1 MDFWGFW
8 ITAGVLAALST
19 AILAVATLRRRDQA
33 EPAAAYDLRVYRDQ
47 LKEVDKDLARG
58 VLAEAEAE
66 RARTEIARRILAADA
81 QMQTPE
87 TGPQSWTGRTA
98 LILSF
103 AVAVIGGSVWLYAR
117 IGQPGYGDQP
127 QAERIA
133 FATELRESRPSQ
145 ADAEAEMPPSPA
157 PELSDE
163 YTGLVQQLRQ
173 TVAERPDDLQG
184 QMLLARNEALL
195 GNYKAAYEA
204 QEQVLRLRAAAATG
218 TEHLYMADMMI
229 LAAGGY
235 VSPEA
240 ETVLK
245 RALTLDP
252 RNGAAQ
258 YYWGLIH
265 AQTGR
270 PDLAFRVWQ
279 RLLRVSAPE
288 APWIP
293 PIRAQ
298 IEDIAAQA
306 GEARFTLP
314 PAVPARPSA
323 PAPAIAGPGPS
334 AEDVEAAQDMT
345 PEERQQMVAG
355 MVEGLAERLA
365 TEGGSAEEWARLIQ
379 ALSVMGDT
387 DRARAILGEAR
398 QVFASDDRSMAVVDA
413 AAKSAGLTP

>member
-1 MDFWGFW
+1 MGFWGFW
-8 ITAGVLAALST
+8 IAAALLAVLSV
-19 AILAVATLRRRDQA
+19 AILVVATLRRRDQS

-47 LKEVDKDLARG
+47 LKELDKDLARG

-66 RARTEIARRILAADA
+66 RARTEISRRILAADA
-81 QMQTPE
+81 QMQADGSDT
-87 TGPQSWTGRTA
+87 QDWTGRTV
-98 LILSF
+98 LLSGL
-103 AVAVIGGSVWLYAR
+103 VVVLIGGSLWMYAR
-117 IGQPGYGDQP
+117 MGTPGYNDLP
-127 QAERIA
+127 QAQRIA
-133 FATELRESRPSQ
+133 FAAEMRETRPSQ
-145 ADAEAEMPPSPA
+145 AEAEAEAPPA
-157 PELSDE
+157 PPQELSED
-163 YTGLVQQLRQ
+163 YTALVTQLRQ

-204 QEQVLRLRAAAATG
+204 QDQVLRLRADAATG
-218 TEHLYMADMMI
+218 TDYLYKADMMI

-240 ETVLK
+240 EAVL
-245 RALTLDP
+245 RQALTRDP

-270 PDLAFRVWQ
+270 PDLAFRLWQ
-279 RLLRVSAPE
+279 RLLRVSPPD
-288 APWIP
+288 APWVT

-298 IEDIAAQA
+298 IMDIAALA
-306 GEARFTLP
+306 GETRYTLP
-314 PAVPARPSA
+314 PVPAA
-323 PAPAIAGPGPS
+323 TAAPGPS
-334 AEDVEAAQDMT
+334 TDDVEAAQDMT
-345 PEERQQMVAG
+345 PEERQQMIAG

-379 ALSVMGDT
+379 ALSVMGDA

-398 QVFASDDRSMAVVDA
+398 QVFASDARSMAVVDA
-413 AAKSAGLTP
+413 AAQAAGLVP